1 MFRSSIKR
9 TTTDG
14 SAESTG
20 RQMEPYRSVF
30 AQTVNL
36 LGKLGIEVSDITGH
50 VDEVSTRVNFAA
62 ATDSSGYIGTHTL
75 LYSQP
80 QRPGDPVWKRAHSR
94 YRTLFNDRT
103 GLNASFNTK
112 PVLVQA
118 YRRDMSGDK
127 FALMKDSSAPI
138 VVNGRHWGGLR
149 MAYRPPVA

>member
-30 AQTVNL
+30 TQAVNL
-36 LGKLGIEVSDITGH
+36 LGKLGIEMSDITGH
-50 VDEVSTRVNFAA
+50 VD
-62 ATDSSGYIGTHTL
+62 
-75 LYSQP
+75 
-80 QRPGDPVWKRAHSR
+80 PVWNRAHSR
-94 YRTLFNDRT
+94 YRTIFNDRT
-103 GLNASFNTK
+103 GLNASLNTK